1 MVLLNLLNKYF
12 FGIWHLT
19 SFIKFVICL
28 LSNEKHETVIALI
41 SVKRQLGRLAGFLLY
56 VSNYD
61 VSSVPD
67 VKGSTLCYKDGP
79 QLPLLNFTIKCTEIG
94 RYVIFYNERLD
105 GVIYPE
111 GYEVRNIYTELCEV
125 KVQGVVGRL

>member
-12 FGIWHLT
+12 FGIRHLT
-19 SFIKFVICL
+19 SFITFVNCL
-28 LSNEKHETVIALI
+28 LANDKHETVNALI

-67 VKGSTLCYKDGP
+67 IKGSTLCYKDGP
-79 QLPLLNFTIKCTEIG
+79 QLPILNLTIKCTEIG

-111 GYEVRNIYTELCEV
+111 GYEVQNIYTELCEV
-125 KVQGVVGRL
+125 KVQGVVGHL